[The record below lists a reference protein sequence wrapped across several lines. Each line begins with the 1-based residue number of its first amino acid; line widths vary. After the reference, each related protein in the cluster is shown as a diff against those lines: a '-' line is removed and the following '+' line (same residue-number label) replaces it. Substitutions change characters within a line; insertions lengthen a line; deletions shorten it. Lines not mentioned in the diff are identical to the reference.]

1 MSENILATDVA
12 ILDLLRK
19 RDAMTVSELAAALDV
34 TATAVRQRLG
44 RLMAHEYLERS
55 TTKAG
60 RGRPSHW
67 YVLTAKGR
75 RKTGANFADLAIA
88 LWQEIRE
95 IREPEVR
102 RGLLQRV
109 SKRLA
114 LLYAEEIKGKTIEE
128 RMGSLA
134 ELFTGRRIP
143 FAVDQTGALPVLQ
156 ALACPYPELAEQ
168 DRSICSLERLLFA
181 EVLGENVR
189 LSSCRLDGA
198 NCCTFELSSGLEK

>member
-1 MSENILATDVA
+1 MGENILATDIA

-19 RDAMTVSELAAALDV
+19 QRAMTVSDLAKALDV

-44 RLMAHEYLERS
+44 RLMAHGYLERTAS
-55 TTKAG
+55 KSG

-67 YVLTAKGR
+67 YELTAKGR

-95 IREPEVR
+95 IRDPEVR
-102 RGLLQRV
+102 RGLLQRL

-114 LLYAEEIKGKTIEE
+114 RLYADEVEGGTIEE
-128 RMGSLA
+128 RMQSLA
-134 ELFTGRRIP
+134 DLFSGRRIP
-143 FAVDQTGALPVLQ
+143 FAVDRTGPLPVLQ

-189 LSSCRLDGA
+189 LSGCRLDGA
-198 NCCTFELSSGLEK
+198 DCCTFETSSGAEK